1 MKELVLLKN
10 DEVFTTSE
18 IIAEGAEVSYRSVQK
33 LIEKYY
39 DDISDFGKVRF
50 EIAPSIDSKTSQ
62 NKKIYLLNEEQATF
76 IISLMKNTRAVID
89 FKKELV
95 KQFFQMRKFILEKH
109 SAEWIKT
116 RYQSKISRKAET
128 DIIKQLVDYAQKQ
141 GSKNADKLYIIYS
154 KLANKTAGIT
164 SRDNANINQLNNL
177 SLIENILLNCIRNG
191 MTESKGYK
199 EIYQV
204 CKARLELFSDIAY
217 LATA

>member
-1 MKELVLLKN
+1 M
-10 DEVFTTSE
+10 
-18 IIAEGAEVSYRSVQK
+18 QQ
-33 LIEKYY
+33 
-39 DDISDFGKVRF
+39 KVRVTF
-50 EIAPSIDSKTSQ
+50 EMLPFETNGGTQ
-62 NKKIYLLNEEQATF
+62 KIKMCNLNEEQATF
-76 IISLMKNTRAVID
+76 VISLMKNTRAVID

-128 DIIKQLVDYAQKQ
+128 DIIKQLVNYAEKQ
-141 GSKNADKLYIIYS
+141 GSKNADKLYII
-154 KLANKTAGIT
+154 
-164 SRDNANINQLNNL
+164 QLNNL

>member
-18 IIAEGAEVSYRSVQK
+18 IIATGTGVSYRSVQK

-39 DDISDFGKVRF
+39 SDISEFGQVRF
-50 EIAPSIDSKTSQ
+50 EITSVKYDRGTN

-76 IISLMKNTRAVID
+76 VIFLMKNTRIVIN

-109 SAEWIKT
+109 SAEWAKT
-116 RYQSKISRKAET
+116 RYQSKINRKSET
-128 DIIKQLVDYAQKQ
+128 DIIKQLVNYAQKQ

-164 SRDNANINQLNNL
+164 SRDNATINQLNNL

-191 MTESKGYK
+191 MTEGKGYK